1 LANSFIAP
9 HLVIQEDRVVANR
22 ENLDQLMGHDYDR
35 GAKAISQ
42 SPGCAVAPSGLSAIE
57 MTPKFVGW
65 NVGSV
70 SLRVLME
77 IREEAEHADHQNEF

>member
-1 LANSFIAP
+1 
-9 HLVIQEDRVVANR
+9 
-22 ENLDQLMGHDYDR
+22 
-35 GAKAISQ
+35 
-42 SPGCAVAPSGLSAIE
+42 

-77 IREEAEHADHQNEF
+77 IREEAEHADH